1 MPDTR
6 MNAMME
12 EQNARHYCALGR
24 VSVAWTRL
32 ESYLSETVR
41 MLAGVDNELGE
52 CITAQIASVEKMI
65 DALSALSD
73 LRCPGI
79 ASECSFKERLDL
91 VQSLAYRRNRTVN
104 DLWTFDPGITNRW
117 PTTVGRTRQQ
127 GPIPMTTSEVEALA
141 LEIESFSDIFLDF
154 RREFLISL
162 NLWPGQ

>member
-1 MPDTR
+1 MYDSR

-12 EQNARHYCALGR
+12 EQNARHYCAVGR

-32 ESYLSETVR
+32 ECYLSETVR
-41 MLAGVDNELGE
+41 MLASVDNELGE
-52 CITAQIASVEKMI
+52 CITAQITSVDKMI

-79 ASECSFKERLDL
+79 ANEGSFMERLDRIR
-91 VQSLAYRRNRTVN
+91 SLATRRNRTVN

-117 PTTVGRTRQQ
+117 PTTVGRTRRQ
-127 GPIPMTTSEVEALA
+127 GPIAMKTSEVEALA
-141 LEIESFSDIFLDF
+141 QEIELFSDAFLEF

>member
-1 MPDTR
+1 
-6 MNAMME
+6 MME
-12 EQNARHYCALGR
+12 EQNARHYCAVGR
-24 VSVAWTRL
+24 VAIAWTRL
-32 ESYLSETVR
+32 VSYLSETVR

-52 CITAQIASVEKMI
+52 CITAQIASVDKMI

-79 ASECSFKERLDL
+79 ANERSFRERLDL
-91 VQSLAYRRNRTVN
+91 VQSLADRRNRTVN

>member
-1 MPDTR
+1 
-6 MNAMME
+6 MME

>member
-1 MPDTR
+1 